1 LLNFRGLNR
10 PLFLSTQRF
19 NQTRLFN
26 QFLNL
31 IGGIMEDILKQ
42 LQAVVAEYG
51 LQVVGALA
59 TLLIGVWI
67 AKLLAKAASKVLKK
81 REVDETL
88 TKFLVSL
95 LRIGLITFVIIS
107 AAAQI
112 GIQTA
117 SFVAIIGAAGLAIG
131 FALQGS
137 LSNLAA
143 GVMLII
149 FKPIKIGDYIEGG
162 GSAGSVESIGIFVTT
177 LVTPDNK
184 VVIVPNST
192 MTNGNITNYSAKD
205 QRRVD
210 MVFGIGYGDDI
221 DKAKKAIEEVL
232 DADSRILKDPAPMIV
247 VSELGDSS
255 VNFNVRPW
263 VNSTDYWAVYFAT
276 TEKIKKKFDE
286 QNISI
291 PFPQRD
297 VHVYQA
303 S

>member
-1 LLNFRGLNR
+1 
-10 PLFLSTQRF
+10 
-19 NQTRLFN
+19 
-26 QFLNL
+26 
-31 IGGIMEDILKQ
+31 MEDILKQ

-51 LQVVGALA
+51 LQVIGALA
-59 TLLIGVWI
+59 TIIIGIWI
-67 AKLLAKAASKVLKK
+67 AKMLAKYVGKLLRK

-95 LRIGLITFVIIS
+95 IRIGLITFVIIS
-107 AAAQI
+107 AASQV

-117 SFVAIIGAAGLAIG
+117 SFVAVIGAAGLAIG

-149 FKPIKIGDYIEGG
+149 FKPVKVGDYIEGG
-162 GSAGSVESIGIFVTT
+162 GATGTVESVGIFVTT
-177 LVTPDNK
+177 LVTVDNK
-184 VVIVPNST
+184 VVYIPNST
-192 MTNGNITNYSAKD
+192 LTGGNITNFTAKD
-205 QRRVD
+205 KRRVD
-210 MVFGIGYGDDI
+210 MVFGISYNDDI
-221 DKAKKAIEEVL
+221 DKARKAINEVIN
-232 DADSRILKDPAPMIV
+232 ANSKILKEPKADIL

-263 VNSTDYWAVYFAT
+263 VNTSDFWDVYFGV
-276 TEKIKKKFDE
+276 TEQIKKKFDE

-297 VHVYQA
+297 VHMYQ
-303 S
+303 SN

>member
-1 LLNFRGLNR
+1 
-10 PLFLSTQRF
+10 
-19 NQTRLFN
+19 
-26 QFLNL
+26 
-31 IGGIMEDILKQ
+31 MDDILKQ

-51 LQVVGALA
+51 LQVIGALA
-59 TLLIGVWI
+59 TLIIGIWI
-67 AKLLAKAASKVLKK
+67 AKLLAKAFRRTLKK

-95 LRIGLITFVIIS
+95 IRIGLITFVIIS

-149 FKPIKIGDYIEGG
+149 FKPVKVGDYIEGG
-162 GSAGSVESIGIFVTT
+162 GAAGSVEAVGIFITT

-184 VVIVPNST
+184 VVYIPNST
-192 MTNGNITNYSAKD
+192 LTGGNITNYSAMD
-205 QRRVD
+205 TRRVD
-210 MVFGIGYGDDI
+210 MVFGIGYSDDI
-221 DKAKKAIEEVL
+221 DKAKRTIEEVL
-232 DADSRILKDPAPMIV
+232 KTDSRILKDPAPQIV
-247 VSELGDSS
+247 VSELADSS

-263 VNSTDYWAVYFAT
+263 VNTADFWAVYFDT
-276 TEKIKKKFDE
+276 TENIKKKFDE

-297 VHVYQA
+297 VHTYQN
-303 S
+303 

>member
-1 LLNFRGLNR
+1 
-10 PLFLSTQRF
+10 
-19 NQTRLFN
+19 
-26 QFLNL
+26 
-31 IGGIMEDILKQ
+31 MEDILKQ

-51 LQVVGALA
+51 LQVVGALV
-59 TLLIGVWI
+59 TLLIGIWI
-67 AKLLAKAASKVLKK
+67 AKLLAKAVRRVLKK

-95 LRIGLITFVIIS
+95 IKIGLITFVIIS